1 MLRHRGTSLAVI
13 NKVCSMRTAET
24 VKGVLIPGLAL
35 ILYLILSL
43 IFFGTRGDYEHAYL
57 GEGGDPFAYIWFLN
71 WWPWAIAHGINP
83 FVSHYVWYP
92 EGFNMTWAGSFP
104 FAALIMW
111 PVTWL
116 KGAVFSYN
124 ILSLIAPALSGWT
137 AFLLARYLTR
147 DILAALVGGYLFGF
161 SSYELGQMLGHL
173 NLGLIFVVPLLVLF
187 VLQRLKGDLS
197 RTRFVAS
204 LAIALLIQLG
214 LSTEILATACV
225 LGALTWLIFLL
236 YASPEGRLRLWALA
250 REIVLAAG
258 IMAVV
263 ATPFLYFVLKGLGNL
278 PTQINSPEAFSADL
292 LNYIVP
298 TPLILIGGSLFA
310 DIARRFTGNMA
321 EQGAYLGL
329 PLILVL
335 VLHFRN
341 SRVQPYFKPLL
352 VSLVAILVLSLGPS
366 LHVAGVATTI
376 WLPWRLALHLPLIH
390 QALPTRLS
398 MYVALGAGLSAALW
412 SSDASSGR
420 ERAGRFTLAMLACLC
435 LVPNPDGGRWATLP
449 LEPFFEPENVVRSLG
464 QDANVLILPYGYTG
478 PSMIW
483 QWQSGMRFSQS
494 GGYLGPTPPSTATW
508 PAVKSLY
515 TGVVGPDFANDISG
529 FCVAHKVSAI
539 LIAPGTPETLVDAL
553 HALNW
558 DTANDH
564 GIQIVRVPNQNSLCF
579 HYIAGDYWPLD
590 KWMGKQVNVVV
601 KGQSMRLRISGRD
614 RSPQVGPVEVRVAN
628 GSNVARYQIGS
639 QDTQVVRLPPDCSV
653 TVTASA
659 TWEPEPDTRAI
670 SVHVSLEPDVGGVEG
685 TSNL

>member
-1 MLRHRGTSLAVI
+1 
-13 NKVCSMRTAET
+13 
-24 VKGVLIPGLAL
+24 
-35 ILYLILSL
+35 
-43 IFFGTRGDYEHAYL
+43 
-57 GEGGDPFAYIWFLN
+57 
-71 WWPWAIAHGINP
+71 
-83 FVSHYVWYP
+83 
-92 EGFNMTWAGSFP
+92 MTWAGSLP
-104 FAALIMW
+104 VAALVAW
-111 PVTWL
+111 PLTWL
-116 KGAVFSYN
+116 AGAVVTYN
-124 ILSLIAPALSGWT
+124 VLSLLAPAFSAWT
-137 AFLLARYLTR
+137 GFLLARYLTR
-147 DILAALVGGYLFGF
+147 DTLAALVGGYFFGF
-161 SSYELGQMLGHL
+161 SSYQLGRMLGHL
-173 NLGLIFVVPLLVLF
+173 NLGLVFAVPLLVLF
-187 VLQRLKGDLS
+187 ALQRFKGDLS

-204 LAIALLIQLG
+204 LAIALLVQLG

-225 LGALTWLIFLL
+225 LGALTWLVFLL
-236 YASPEGRLRLWALA
+236 YAFPEDRLRLWALA
-250 REIVLAAG
+250 REIVLAAA
-258 IMAVV
+258 IMAVL
-263 ATPFLYFVLKGLGNL
+263 AAPFLYFVLKGLRNL
-278 PTQINSPEAFSADL
+278 SGQINSPEAFSANL
-292 LNYIVP
+292 LNYVVP
-298 TPLILIGGSLFA
+298 TPLTLIGGGFFA
-310 DIARRFTGNMA
+310 NVAHRLNGNMT

-329 PLILVL
+329 PLILIL
-335 VLHFRN
+335 VLHFRDR
-341 SRVQPYFKPLL
+341 RVHPYIKPLL
-352 VSLVAILVLSLGPS
+352 VSLVAILILSLGPS
-366 LHVAGVATTI
+366 LHFAGVATGI
-376 WLPWRLALHLPLIH
+376 WLPWRLTLHLPLIH

-398 MYVALGAGLSAALW
+398 MYVALAAGLTAALW
-412 SSDASSGR
+412 LSSARSGL
-420 ERAGRFTLAMLACLC
+420 ERAGRFTLAMLACVC
-435 LVPNPDGGRWATLP
+435 LVPKPIAARWTALP
-449 LEPFFEPENVVRSLG
+449 IQPFFEPENVVRSLG
-464 QDANVLILPYGYTG
+464 RDANVLIFPYGYAG

-494 GGYLGPTPPSTATW
+494 GGYLGPTPPSTATL
-508 PAVKSLY
+508 PAVKSFY

-553 HALNW
+553 HSLNW

-614 RSPQVGPVEVRVAN
+614 RPPQVGPVEVRIVN